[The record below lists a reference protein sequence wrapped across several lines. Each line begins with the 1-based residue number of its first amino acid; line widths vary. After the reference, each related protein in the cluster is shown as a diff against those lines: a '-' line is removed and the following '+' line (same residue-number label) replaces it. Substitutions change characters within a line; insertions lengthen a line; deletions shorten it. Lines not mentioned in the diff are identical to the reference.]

1 MAGELTM
8 NFLTIQTHV
17 LRNLGNRQLGGDTS
31 ITTLVKEWINS
42 CYVDLVTT
50 GKFPELNKFAPIPVP
65 TLEGKD
71 TFLTGIGIDY
81 YSYPVDGLTI
91 TALIDT
97 TNDNPLIQRD
107 MATLQKNKSTQR
119 GKPRFYATYGNKIY
133 VDPTP
138 DSAVY
143 SITRLYRKKVTDAVL
158 VEDIDVPIIGV
169 EWHEAI
175 EIGATY
181 RGKRSLGDPTMEKWL
196 ADLKAYIVS
205 HSEQQTEEEEDHDD
219 GFSVIL

>member
-1 MAGELTM
+1 M

-50 GKFPELNKFAPIPVP
+50 GKFPELNRFAPIPVP

-71 TFLTGIGIDY
+71 TFYTENLIDY
-81 YSYPVDGLTI
+81 YSYPTDALTI
-91 TALIDT
+91 TALKDT
-97 TNDNPLIQRD
+97 TNDTPLSQRD
-107 MATLQKNKSTQR
+107 MATLQKNKSATP
-119 GKPRFYATYGNKIY
+119 GKPRFYATYGNMIY
-133 VDPTP
+133 LDPTP
-138 DSAVY
+138 DADTY
-143 SITRLYRKKVTDAVL
+143 AILRLYRKKVTDAIL
-158 VEDIDVPIIGV
+158 VADTAVPIVGV

-181 RGKRSLGDPTMEKWL
+181 RGFRSLGDPRMEKWL
-196 ADLKAYIVS
+196 ADLKSYIIA
-205 HSEQQTEEEEDHDD
+205 HSEQQTEEEEDYDD
-219 GFSVIL
+219 GFEVSL